1 LYDAKIMLSGEKKR
15 GIQIMKNNSR
25 KVLVVSFLIPNLVL
39 AIRHTIHN
47 SSIVL
52 TEQELQSIYGGNIFT
67 SIWNWIKKHFSVHV
81 DRDPQMGPHGKI
93 TFSQTF

>member
-1 LYDAKIMLSGEKKR
+1 MLSGEKKR